1 MTAGVGGIPNIAI
14 PLLDKIH
21 HHLPESGI
29 HQEECG
35 MKKISITFFLL
46 LSLLAAACSPASAD
60 VITAMAIEVNPEH
73 LEKTASYARI
83 LGYNPDSNTLTVEL
97 IAPEVFRGDEV
108 EALEV
113 GDGIYT
119 GGEEVVVQTIKKDW
133 DYVVINEGD
142 YDFAEG
148 AVHLFKEFDDNY
160 RPMIYDDFIWRSVG
174 IIDCPITDSLL
185 FLDYIGEEFGE
196 PLVLPFVRTAQEL
209 TARLQEEDASEA
221 FTVGL
226 AANNV
231 YVTFDGEG
239 NLATIHR
246 FYVPWQ

>member
-1 MTAGVGGIPNIAI
+1 MTAGVGGIPNNAI
-14 PLLDKIH
+14 PLLDKNH
-21 HHLPESGI
+21 YHLPESGI
-29 HQEECG
+29 QQEECG
-35 MKKISITFFLL
+35 MKKLSITFFLL
-46 LSLLAAACSPASAD
+46 LSLLAAVCSPASAD

-119 GGEEVVVQTIKKDW
+119 GGREVTIQS
-133 DYVVINEGD
+133 IS
-142 YDFAEG
+142 
-148 AVHLFKEFDDNY
+148 
-160 RPMIYDDFIWRSVG
+160 YDDEWCSTVFMNDGELMLFQDRSGNYTMMAEEDDCVWNTVAV
-174 IIDCPITDSLL
+174 IDCQVRDSLL
-185 FLDYIGEEFGE
+185 FLDYIDEESGNSLE
-196 PLVLPFVRTAQEL
+196 LPVVHTAQEL
-209 TARLQEEDASEA
+209 TDQLLEKDASEVY
-221 FTVGL
+221 TVGL
-226 AANNV
+226 ATNNV

>member
-1 MTAGVGGIPNIAI
+1 
-14 PLLDKIH
+14 
-21 HHLPESGI
+21 
-29 HQEECG
+29 
-35 MKKISITFFLL
+35 MKKLSITFFLL
-46 LSLLAAACSPASAD
+46 LSLLAAVCSPASAD

-113 GDGIYT
+113 GDSIFT
-119 GGEEVVVQTIKKDW
+119 RGEEVAIQTIKKEW

-160 RPMIYDDFIWRSVG
+160 RPMIHDDFIWRSVG

-185 FLDYIGEEFGE
+185 FLDYTGKEFGE
-196 PLVLPFVRTAQEL
+196 PLELPFVHTAQEL
-209 TARLQEEDASEA
+209 TEQLLEEKASEA
-221 FTVGL
+221 YTIGL
-226 AANNV
+226 SCNNV
-231 YVTFDGEG
+231 YVVFDAEG